1 MRIPLSDS
9 VRCGSTRTWRCMY
22 MSYCMFITSDTHTEA
37 PKTSHEHQC
46 DVFFWYR
53 CRKVRNRGNTALS
66 TVREVRNLWMVYTH
80 ASVIFSSDSLQSG
93 ICLYSVLFGCRLS
106 DTKVERASVKTDTN
120 QRYFYIY
127 KFMYIVASDY
137 GTKKLNGAVAAVVI
151 LNWEL
156 TMDTLRK
163 ILNKN

>member
-1 MRIPLSDS
+1 
-9 VRCGSTRTWRCMY
+9 
-22 MSYCMFITSDTHTEA
+22 
-37 PKTSHEHQC
+37 
-46 DVFFWYR
+46 
-53 CRKVRNRGNTALS
+53 
-66 TVREVRNLWMVYTH
+66 MVYTH

-120 QRYFYIY
+120 QRYFYMY

-151 LNWEL
+151 LN
-156 TMDTLRK
+156 
-163 ILNKN
+163 